1 MGRRGDQTI
10 TRQWSARHQ
19 TDAQA
24 QRNRILGNDAEN
36 RRVGSVVSPGGD
48 ATVTNITG
56 TFDAGHRVRC

>member
-36 RRVGSVVSPGGD
+36 RWVE
-48 ATVTNITG
+48 AL
-56 TFDAGHRVRC
+56 